1 MKLDISNRRK
11 FGKYTNMWKVNNVL
25 LKNQWIKEV
34 ITGELEN
41 ENKMQD
47 TKIYRMYPKF
57 RGKCTVN
64 PYILNRR
71 KIFSHYNLEG
81 CAEV

>member
-1 MKLDISNRRK
+1 VESKQSTPETPVDQRSNH
-11 FGKYTNMWKVNNVL
+11 GGL
-25 LKNQWIKEV
+25 A
-34 ITGELEN
+34 N

-47 TKIYRMYPKF
+47 TKLYRMFPKF

-81 CAEV
+81 CAEA